1 MGWFAASEKIFFV
14 FTFFFKKKQQQQ
26 PFHSIDSL
34 CYIYFIVSNKA
45 YIYYSLC

>member
-14 FTFFFKKKQQQQ
+14 FFFFKKKKQQQQ
-26 PFHSIDSL
+26 PFHCIDSL

>member
-14 FTFFFKKKQQQQ
+14 FFFFFKKQQQQQ